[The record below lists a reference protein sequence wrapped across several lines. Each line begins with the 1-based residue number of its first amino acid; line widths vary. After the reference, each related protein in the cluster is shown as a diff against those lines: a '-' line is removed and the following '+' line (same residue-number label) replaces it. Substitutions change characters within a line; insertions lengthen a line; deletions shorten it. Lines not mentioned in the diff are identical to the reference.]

1 MTYNDINEAEL
12 KTLHAFAAALGIK
25 LEEINGTLGFTD
37 DRSETVFRRDITK
50 ELITLIQETE
60 EANEA
65 NGQDAWPNIDLDN
78 AGDDCRCWYP
88 L

>member
-12 KTLHAFAAALGIK
+12 KTLHQFAAALGIK
-25 LEEINGTLGFTD
+25 LEEINGELGFTD
-37 DRSETVFRRDITK
+37 DRNHDVIFRRDITK
-50 ELITLIQETE
+50 ELITLITETE
-60 EANEA
+60 EAN
-65 NGQDAWPNIDLDN
+65 GQSAWENIDLDN

>member
-12 KTLHAFAAALGIK
+12 KTLHQFAAALGFE
-25 LEEINGTLGFTD
+25 LMELNGSLVFTQEISGN
-37 DRSETVFRRDITK
+37 VWVRDITK

-60 EANEA
+60 EA

>member
-1 MTYNDINEAEL
+1 MTYTGINAAEL
-12 KTLHAFAAALGIK
+12 KTLHQFAEVRSFELME
-25 LEEINGTLGFTD
+25 LNGSLVFTLNISGN
-37 DRSETVFRRDITK
+37 VWVRDITK
-50 ELITLIQETE
+50 ELITLITETE
-60 EANEA
+60 EA

>member
-12 KTLHAFAAALGIK
+12 KTLHAFAEVLGIK
-25 LEEINGTLGFTD
+25 LEEINGCLGFTD
-37 DRSETVFRRDITK
+37 DRNHDVIFRRDITK
-50 ELITLIQETE
+50 ELITLIIETE
-60 EANEA
+60 EA

>member
-12 KTLHAFAAALGIK
+12 KTLRSFAEVRSFELME
-25 LEEINGTLGFTD
+25 LNGSLVFTLDISGN
-37 DRSETVFRRDITK
+37 VWVRDITK
-50 ELITLIQETE
+50 ELITLITETD
-60 EANEA
+60 EA

>member
-12 KTLHAFAAALGIK
+12 KTLHAFAATLGIL
-25 LEEINGTLGFTD
+25 LEEINGVLGFTD
-37 DRSETVFRRDITK
+37 YRNPDVIFRRDITK
-50 ELITLIQETE
+50 ELITLITETE
-60 EANEA
+60 EA
-65 NGQDAWPNIDLDN
+65 NGQDAWENIDLDN

>member
-1 MTYNDINEAEL
+1 MTYTGITEAEL
-12 KTLHAFAAALGIK
+12 KTLHAFAATLGIK

-60 EANEA
+60 EAN
-65 NGQDAWPNIDLDN
+65 GQDAWPNIDLDN

>member
-12 KTLHAFAAALGIK
+12 KTLHQFAEVLGIK
-25 LEEINGTLGFTD
+25 LEEINDCLGFTD

-50 ELITLIQETE
+50 ELITLITETE
-60 EANEA
+60 EA
-65 NGQDAWPNIDLDN
+65 NGQDAWQNIDLDN
-78 AGDDCRCWYP
+78 AGDDSRCWYP

>member
-1 MTYNDINEAEL
+1 MTYNDISEAEL
-12 KTLHAFAAALGIK
+12 KTLHQFAAALGIK

-37 DRSETVFRRDITK
+37 DRSETVFRRDITR

-60 EANEA
+60 EAN
-65 NGQDAWPNIDLDN
+65 GQSAWENIDLDN

>member
-1 MTYNDINEAEL
+1 MTYNDISEVEL
-12 KTLHAFAAALGIK
+12 KTLHQFAAALGIK
-25 LEEINGTLGFTD
+25 LEEINGELGFTD

-50 ELITLIQETE
+50 ELITLILETE
-60 EANEA
+60 EA

-78 AGDDCRCWYP
+78 GFDDSRCWYP

>member
-1 MTYNDINEAEL
+1 MTYTGINAAEL
-12 KTLHAFAAALGIK
+12 KTLHQFAEVRSFELME
-25 LEEINGTLGFTD
+25 LNG
-37 DRSETVFRRDITK
+37 S
-50 ELITLIQETE
+50 LITLITETE
-60 EANEA
+60 EA

>member
-12 KTLHAFAAALGIK
+12 KTLHQFAEVRSFELME
-25 LEEINGTLGFTD
+25 LNGSLVFTLDISGN
-37 DRSETVFRRDITK
+37 VWVRDITK
-50 ELITLIQETE
+50 ELITLIIETE
-60 EANEA
+60 EV
-65 NGQDAWPNIDLDN
+65 NGQAAWENIDLDN

>member
-12 KTLHAFAAALGIK
+12 KTLHQFA
-25 LEEINGTLGFTD
+25 EVLGFELMELN
-37 DRSETVFRRDITK
+37 SSLVFTHEISGNVWVRDITK
-50 ELITLIQETE
+50 ELITLITETE
-60 EANEA
+60 EA

>member
-1 MTYNDINEAEL
+1 MTYTGITEAEL
-12 KTLHAFAAALGIK
+12 KTLHQFA
-25 LEEINGTLGFTD
+25 EVLGFELMELNGSLAFTQEI
-37 DRSETVFRRDITK
+37 SGNVWVRDITK
-50 ELITLIQETE
+50 ELIDLIIETE
-60 EANEA
+60 EA

>member
-1 MTYNDINEAEL
+1 MTYNDISEAEL

-37 DRSETVFRRDITK
+37 DRSETVFRRGITK
-50 ELITLIQETE
+50 ELITLITETE
-60 EANEA
+60 EAN
-65 NGQDAWPNIDLDN
+65 GQSAWENIDLDN
-78 AGDDCRCWYP
+78 AGDDCRCRYP